1 MCQPPKR
8 NKYLIRCFCTGHA
21 PYSGNPVQE
30 RWAGKEHK
38 KYLYLLYTM
47 DRHTTVQQLWGK
59 KNQLPSLLLDKNA
72 DWLAVRIRIS
82 CKTHPSISEFEIIFL
97 LNLKKTLL
105 GPFRPFCIFFG
116 KVLFSLCWFQL
127 LVSIGC
133 SGQRE
138 RSWWCFGRAC
148 WKPWTPVFC
157 TAQLKVKICCWN
169 DFTLFF
175 KIHLM
180 SRGCN

>member
-1 MCQPPKR
+1 MHLTQAILCRRDEQGRSIKNTCICYIQWIDTPLC
-8 NKYLIRCFCTGHA
+8 NNCG
-21 PYSGNPVQE
+21 
-30 RWAGKEHK
+30 
-38 KYLYLLYTM
+38 
-47 DRHTTVQQLWGK
+47 GK

-157 TAQLKVKICCWN
+157 TAQLKVKICC
-169 DFTLFF
+169 
-175 KIHLM
+175 
-180 SRGCN
+180 